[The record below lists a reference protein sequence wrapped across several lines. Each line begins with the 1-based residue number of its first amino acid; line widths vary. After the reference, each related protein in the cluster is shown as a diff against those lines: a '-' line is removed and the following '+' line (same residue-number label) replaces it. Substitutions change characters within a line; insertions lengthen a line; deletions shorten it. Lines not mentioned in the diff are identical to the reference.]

1 MDTGVPGGVPAFER
15 AEADGD
21 THEMAASGS
30 FDIVAIRSSVLAFTG
45 GGKGRIAMSVNAS
58 GRAEFRQRG
67 VRARNWV
74 SLHLAQP
81 VEIRLHGFECL
92 WVAAADLQQWQVAFT
107 GIGQVN
113 ITGVEFL
120 QARFDGGAVHAPDV
134 RPDIGH
140 ILQRIGDRVTVLVNG
155 SIADFIKCDWL
166 RLEKA
171 VLRDARQAA
180 GCRDC
185 NSGVARIELALKYVA
200 YLKEGGQALV
210 MEDADHIRLK
220 DDGMLF
226 GGFGDELDECVG
238 PVVSQTT
245 VSVGSGVMRRLLGE
259 YAEERDGRRYG
270 PAVFD
275 VRLEAFDGAGA
286 LLVDNRI
293 RIRVCHHLGS
303 SV

>member
-21 THEMAASGS
+21 THETAASGS

-200 YLKEGGQALV
+200 YLKEGG
-210 MEDADHIRLK
+210 H
-220 DDGMLF
+220 
-226 GGFGDELDECVG
+226 
-238 PVVSQTT
+238 
-245 VSVGSGVMRRLLGE
+245 GS
-259 YAEERDGRRYG
+259 
-270 PAVFD
+270 
-275 VRLEAFDGAGA
+275 
-286 LLVDNRI
+286 
-293 RIRVCHHLGS
+293 
-303 SV
+303 